1 MCGIMEAIS
10 VAGMAL
16 QFYQARQQSK
26 AAESQARQT
35 ADVARFN
42 QKVYENEAVQAEHA
56 AEYEADVFD
65 EEVRRNLARNR
76 ALTAMSGVQINT
88 GSPDLV
94 QQASLENAAAERLA
108 ILYNGQVRSYAA
120 RTGSLQQGFQAA
132 GADARARAARVA
144 GRINMGVS
152 ITRSAYTLQQQGLL
166 G

>member
-1 MCGIMEAIS
+1 MCSITAGIA

-16 QFYQARQQSK
+16 QFYQTRQESK
-26 AAESQARQT
+26 AAERQARQT

-42 QKVYENEAVQAEHA
+42 QKVYVNEAVQAEHA
-56 AEYEADVFD
+56 AKYEADVFD

-76 ALTAMSGVQINT
+76 TLTAMSGVQINT

-94 QQASLENAAAERLA
+94 QQESLENAAAERLA

-132 GADARARAARVA
+132 GADARERAARVA
-144 GRINMGVS
+144 GRINTGVS
-152 ITRSAYTLQQQGLL
+152 IAQSAYTIQQQGLL